1 MVLMEPV
8 RVCSV
13 TCFTATCNYALL
25 IVLPHVKLQR
35 QSILLIT
42 TFGITFLENDLIGHN
57 IPLCAVSEGPPA
69 LKKKFWEIF
78 YSFHC
83 FLEAIPKKDHPK
95 FFSTCCALGG
105 GGLIVSCYIPQTG
118 F

>member
-13 TCFTATCNYALL
+13 TCFTATCNYASL

-35 QSILLIT
+35 QSTLLIT
-42 TFGITFLENDLIGHN
+42 TFGITLLENDLIGHN
-57 IPLCAVSEGPPA
+57 IPFALSPRVLCAVSEGPPA
-69 LKKKFWEIF
+69 LKNTFWEIF

-95 FFSTCCALGG
+95 LFFH
-105 GGLIVSCYIPQTG
+105 V
-118 F
+118 